1 MTTENYNDQII
12 CESSV
17 LESGG
22 LGHCFVVE
30 CDGEQ
35 LPAFVVRFD
44 GKVYAYLNQCA
55 HLFLELDWENGEF
68 FDLSGDYIMCANH
81 GALFEPVS
89 GECVSG
95 PCYGASLRGVPVTEV
110 DNTIMLDKGH
120 FNLVR
125 Q

>member
-1 MTTENYNDQII
+1 MTTEKCSDKII

-22 LGHCFVVE
+22 LGHSFFVE
-30 CDGEQ
+30 IDDQQ
-35 LPAFVVRFD
+35 LPAFVVRFQ
-44 GKVYAYLNQCA
+44 GEVYAYLNQCA

-81 GALFEPVS
+81 GALFEPAS

-95 PCYGASLRGVPVTEV
+95 PCYGASLRRVPVTEV
-110 DNTIMLDKGH
+110 DNAIMLDNEH
-120 FNLVR
+120 FNLVK